1 MATIAKTAPPQDAR
15 GPERRNRRVREPEF
29 PPLLYLYVA
38 ALLLTLG
45 VFVPGAVEE
54 LRARPAELLLWT
66 VFVGAATQLTVA
78 ILPRYHLDATL
89 GAPVSIAAAV
99 LFTPAFAAAANL
111 VGSFHIRELRRQ
123 AKPVMSVF
131 NRSQLAWSAAAAGI
145 AAEWAGGLA
154 TGVTGTL
161 VGALAAVVVY
171 NYVNAFA
178 VSFAMYLRGHAT
190 LPEALKQNTAP
201 VPRFF
206 GDFGFSLLLAV
217 LIVIAYQA
225 TGPLAIALL
234 ALPLWLGYS
243 ALRSARI
250 AEDRADQLAKQV
262 EDLQTLNAT
271 AKELL
276 TSRSDVHAAAM
287 AQEAL
292 RTALGLDELDE
303 VELALDG
310 RVRPGLR
317 RVPVAGAYPATIG
330 VPDGLPEQTMAVVD
344 AIAGFVG
351 MTLTRQQ
358 LEQELAAVQRARAAL
373 AGRIL
378 EEGNAERS
386 RMASEL
392 HDDVLPAMAAVQIQ
406 SENVRAALDR
416 ARYARADELAAAA
429 ADSVHDAIRRLRE
442 VLEDVKRQTVTPGSL
457 PQGIARAMAELK
469 VHHGVDG
476 KLILPTPMPHIP
488 FALEVLMLETARG
501 ALANV
506 GLHAVAENVQIELD
520 TTETA
525 VWMEVRDD
533 GCGFDPHELPKGH
546 HGLGLMTQR
555 IELTRGRFVIDSAAG
570 RGTRLRMEVPL

>member
-1 MATIAKTAPPQDAR
+1 VATIEHAAPPQDEQR
-15 GPERRNRRVREPEF
+15 PERRKPREPEPGF
-29 PPLLYLYVA
+29 PPLLYVYAA
-38 ALLLTLG
+38 ALLVSLG
-45 VFVPGAVEE
+45 VFVPGVVEE
-54 LRARPAELLLWT
+54 LGTRPVELLLWT
-66 VFVGAATQLTVA
+66 VFVGAASQLVVA
-78 ILPRYHLDATL
+78 ILPRSQMDASL

-99 LFTPAFAAAANL
+99 LFTPAFAAAATL
-111 VGSFHIRELRRQ
+111 VGSFHIRELRGQ

-145 AAEWAGGLA
+145 AAEWAGGFA
-154 TGVTGTL
+154 TGTAGTL
-161 VGALAAVVVY
+161 LGALAGVVVY
-171 NYVNAFA
+171 NYVNASV
-178 VSFAMYLRGHAT
+178 VSIATWLRGFASLGT
-190 LPEALKQNTAP
+190 ALKQNSAP

-206 GDFGFSLLLAV
+206 VDFGFSLLLAV

-225 TGPLAIALL
+225 IGPLAVVLL

-262 EDLQTLNAT
+262 TDLQTLNAT
-271 AKELL
+271 AEELL

-310 RVRPGLR
+310 RVAPGLR
-317 RVPVAGAYPATIG
+317 RVPITGGYPATIG
-330 VPDGLPEQTMAVVD
+330 VPEGLPDPTMAVVE

-358 LEQELAAVQRARAAL
+358 LEQELAEVQRARAAL

-406 SENVRAALDR
+406 SDNVRAALDR

-429 ADSVHDAIRRLRE
+429 ADSVHDAIRRLRG

-457 PQGIARAMAELK
+457 PRGIARALADLK
-469 VHHGVDG
+469 LHHGVDA
-476 KLILPTPMPHIP
+476 KLILPNPMPHIP
-488 FALEVLMLETARG
+488 FALEILMLETARG

-506 GLHAVAENVQIELD
+506 GLHAAANHVQIEVD
-520 TTETA
+520 TTEA
-525 VWMEVRDD
+525 AIWMEVRDD
-533 GCGFDPHELPKGH
+533 GRGFDPRELSKGH
-546 HGLGLMTQR
+546 DGLALMTQR
-555 IELTRGRFVIDSAAG
+555 VELTRGRFVIDSAVG